1 MRYRLLSTGDKIE
14 FHDNIP
20 AEEVGLGTSER
31 VYVSQV
37 FDFND
42 NSVLNEDLVISQTMR
57 EKRPGLNDEL
67 IIELKNRLSK
77 GEVKFSFRK
86 LNDRLRRARGT
97 VDLNTILKEN
107 PDFGEWDKEYQPLK
121 LKNPYVIRYYDL
133 DKKNWRSCDVSRLLI
148 IIE

>member
-1 MRYRLLSTGDKIE
+1 MENNNQKLYREIMC
-14 FHDNIP
+14 
-20 AEEVGLGTSER
+20 V
-31 VYVSQV
+31 VSQSVKKVLQESDV

-67 IIELKNRLSK
+67 VIELKNRLSK

-86 LNDRLRRARGT
+86 LNDKLRRARGT

>member
-1 MRYRLLSTGDKIE
+1 MENNNQKLYREIMC
-14 FHDNIP
+14 
-20 AEEVGLGTSER
+20 A
-31 VYVSQV
+31 VSQSVKKVLQESDV

-67 IIELKNRLSK
+67 VIELKNRLSK

-86 LNDRLRRARGT
+86 LNDKLRRARGT

>member
-1 MRYRLLSTGDKIE
+1 MENNNQKLYREIMC
-14 FHDNIP
+14 
-20 AEEVGLGTSER
+20 V
-31 VYVSQV
+31 VSQSVKKMLQESAV

-57 EKRPGLNDEL
+57 EKRPELNDEL
-67 IIELKNRLSK
+67 VIELKNRLSK

-86 LNDRLRRARGT
+86 LNDKLRRARGT

>member
-1 MRYRLLSTGDKIE
+1 MENNNQKLYREIMC
-14 FHDNIP
+14 
-20 AEEVGLGTSER
+20 V
-31 VYVSQV
+31 VSQSVKKVLQESAV

-67 IIELKNRLSK
+67 VIELKNRLSK

-86 LNDRLRRARGT
+86 LNDKLRRARGT